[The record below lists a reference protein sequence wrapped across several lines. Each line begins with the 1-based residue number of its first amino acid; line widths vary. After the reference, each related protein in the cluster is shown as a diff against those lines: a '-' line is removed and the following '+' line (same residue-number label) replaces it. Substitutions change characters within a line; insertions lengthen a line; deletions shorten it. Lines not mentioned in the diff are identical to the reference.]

1 MEIGEELSV
10 KNVELRYEEMPKF
23 LSSTFSIQHSQFL
36 IRYTEHRSYFAS
48 DKVMSN
54 WFELVRKG
62 GPVMVPIVSLSVVTL
77 ACAFERGWFWWR
89 TLQGEQRLVRQILLA
104 AQTDLG
110 QAQTIAQQAQA
121 MPIGRFLLAALQLY
135 QPTPETLRLAME
147 ASGDREFVK
156 MRKSDKLLETIVGI
170 APLLGLLGTVTGL
183 ITTFFNLKIGGGGGS
198 VDTTQAAAGIA
209 EALIATA
216 GGMIVAI
223 LALAVFRVCTSLQS
237 SQIDYFA
244 DVGNE
249 FELIYRQL
257 WYEPRMAQ
265 ETAAQSTQGLLQQ
278 IVELLQANL
287 PHNDRWP
294 RDRVTPPEVQTS
306 GS

>member
-1 MEIGEELSV
+1 
-10 KNVELRYEEMPKF
+10 
-23 LSSTFSIQHSQFL
+23 
-36 IRYTEHRSYFAS
+36 
-48 DKVMSN
+48 MSN

-62 GPVMVPIVSLSVVTL
+62 GPVMVPIVSLSVITV
-77 ACAFERGWFWWR
+77 ACAFERGWFWQR
-89 TLQGEQRLVRQILLA
+89 TLQGEQRLVRQILAA
-104 AQTDLG
+104 AQVDLA
-110 QAQTIAQQAQA
+110 QAQAIAQQAQA
-121 MPIGRFLLAALQLY
+121 MPIGRFLLSALQLH

-183 ITTFFNLKIGGGGGS
+183 ITTFFNLNIGGGGG
-198 VDTTQAAAGIA
+198 VDTSVAAAGIA

-223 LALAVFRVCTSLQS
+223 LALAVFRVCNSLQS
-237 SQIDYFA
+237 AQIDYFA

-249 FELIYRQL
+249 LELIYRQL

-265 ETAAQSTQGLLQQ
+265 ETAAQSSQGLLQR
-278 IVELLQANL
+278 IVELLETNL
-287 PHNDRWP
+287 PHDDGKIDDRA
-294 RDRVTPPEVQTS
+294 TPPEVQTS